1 MDGHAKIPLLLI
13 SADDAVRATVTRMV
27 ETVLCCDLD
36 VVDTIEDI
44 QSQPRKTSLHD
55 LILVQLPEVPDAT
68 FEAIKEIST
77 MPDGPMVMV
86 LNNTGSETGVLSF
99 LAGAVDVFDWPI
111 SINELALR
119 ILLRLGKSLDLA
131 HLYRSE
137 RLGEIEAI
145 VASNADLT
153 VKESQILHVLFMH
166 TGEIVSRDAL
176 SLEVD
181 SRLWRYGDRKFDVHV
196 AKIRKKLVGMFDG
209 AIDLSTIRSSG
220 YQLTVKRDL
229 GELLQIARL
238 SV

>member
-1 MDGHAKIPLLLI
+1 MEGHAKISLLLI
-13 SADDAVRATVTRMV
+13 STDGAVRAAVSRMV

-36 VVDTIEDI
+36 VVDTIEGI
-44 QSQPRKTSLHD
+44 QSQPGKTSSHD
-55 LILVQLPEVPDAT
+55 LILVQLPEAPDAT
-68 FEAIKEIST
+68 FETIKEIST
-77 MPDGPMVMV
+77 TPDGPMVMV
-86 LNNTGSETGVLSF
+86 LNNAGSEAGVLSF
-99 LAGAVDVFDWPI
+99 LAGAIDVFDWPI

-145 VASNADLT
+145 VASSAELT

-196 AKIRKKLVGMFDG
+196 AKIRKKLVGVLDG

-229 GELLQIARL
+229 GELLQTARM